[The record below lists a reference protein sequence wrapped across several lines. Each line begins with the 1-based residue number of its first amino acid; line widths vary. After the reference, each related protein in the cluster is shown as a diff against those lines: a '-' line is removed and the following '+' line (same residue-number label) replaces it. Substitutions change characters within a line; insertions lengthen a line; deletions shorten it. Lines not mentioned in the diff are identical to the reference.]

1 MYVQVILTKGILQFT
16 DVALEKAAEQLRCIL
31 DVLLHPA
38 SEPTSY
44 ILHMSLEMLAF
55 TISRHPLVHTAV
67 MLPPAL
73 LGEGSVSD
81 KVLDQAVMESEVRA
95 CVCVRV
101 YVCVFLVCV
110 CVCSCTCFTWF
121 LLNLIGWH
129 FLYTMHIKLPCKFCA
144 CVNHFKF
151 THGKLCIHVF
161 REIISVMVHVFACTY
176 VLISRTYYMFF
187 IDFAPAHAEVQPHW
201 LAQPSPV

>member
-1 MYVQVILTKGILQFT
+1 MVKLMLSHIKMYVQVILTKGILQFT

-95 CVCVRV
+95 CVCVCACVCVRV

-110 CVCSCTCFTWF
+110 CVCVCVCVHARA
-121 LLNLIGWH
+121 LLG
-129 FLYTMHIKLPCKFCA
+129 
-144 CVNHFKF
+144 
-151 THGKLCIHVF
+151 
-161 REIISVMVHVFACTY
+161 
-176 VLISRTYYMFF
+176 FF
-187 IDFAPAHAEVQPHW
+187 
-201 LAQPSPV
+201 